1 MCWRS
6 KRKPVAKI
14 AKRDI
19 PVKKVIYTDGTA
31 YFNSFNYKTRKVIP
45 KVEIEVKEVDLC
57 GSIDYTVDYGYHSYS
72 PKCTFTE
79 VNPKNHFRP
88 FRPDVTQ
95 WIIVQNNCLY
105 FPFFP
110 LEVYYVVKHKRPRRI
125 KVQNFIIPKGTK
137 YYTNGRGEY
146 VSELIKMV

>member
-1 MCWRS
+1 MCWWS

-45 KVEIEVKEVDLC
+45 KIEIEVKKIDNC
-57 GSIDYTVDYGYHSYS
+57 DSIGYMIDYGYHSYS
-72 PKCTFTE
+72 PRCIFAE
-79 VNPKNHFRP
+79 IFPVLYPKMK
-88 FRPDVTQ
+88 Q
-95 WIIVQNNCLY
+95 CIVVRNNNKY
-105 FPFFP
+105 YP
-110 LEVYYVVKHKRPRRI
+110 LIVPYYTIEKFRRI

-137 YYTNGRGEY
+137 YYTNGQGEY

>member
-1 MCWRS
+1 MCWWS

-45 KVEIEVKEVDLC
+45 KVEIVVKRTDYYLC
-57 GSIDYTVDYGYHSYS
+57 KSTYKVESGYHSYS
-72 PKCTFTE
+72 PRCVFTE
-79 VNPKNHFRP
+79 ISHNNPLRLDPKQRIYVKYNHT
-88 FRPDVTQ
+88 D
-95 WIIVQNNCLY
+95 Y
-105 FPFFP
+105 P
-110 LEVYYVVKHKRPRRI
+110 LDYLLELYYVPQKTFRRI

-137 YYTNGRGEY
+137 YYINERGEY
-146 VSELIKMV
+146 VSELIKIV